1 MHRKAYSLARAPS
14 IIICPSVDPSSY
26 IFDIGTFSHLA
37 QHLFT
42 SLFKPFVFTVSMAE
56 TDRSDS
62 LEKGNAQEMQ
72 VAEKSLGSGEF
83 GLTPAGVPHKDDPR
97 VCFITTVL

>member
-1 MHRKAYSLARAPS
+1 
-14 IIICPSVDPSSY
+14 
-26 IFDIGTFSHLA
+26 
-37 QHLFT
+37 
-42 SLFKPFVFTVSMAE
+42 MAE

-97 VCFITTVL
+97 VCIITTVL